1 MSSYWLPPLKVNEQ
15 NGCCAIFRQ
24 YLSGSPTRDV
34 QIYHLHGRSN
44 GLQDVYAS
52 VKVMPRD
59 RVMYSNTNKHSSS
72 TLRYHAYQTD
82 LFIRTIIKYEFFKS
96 TNSFEPLSPF
106 VGLSQTCPL
115 HVLNSATLFDKR
127 LNESTSNSFLNWAS
141 QNNAMTSNNLSH
153 HQK

>member
-34 QIYHLHGRSN
+34 QTTCMGVAL
-44 GLQDVYAS
+44 VYRMCTQ
-52 VKVMPRD
+52 VMPRD

-106 VGLSQTCPL
+106 VVLLHTCPL

-127 LNESTSNSFLNWAS
+127 LNESTSNSFLNW
-141 QNNAMTSNNLSH
+141 TE
-153 HQK
+153 